1 MRPDITALLAAW
13 GQGDERA
20 ADKLI
25 PLVYDELR
33 RIAAHALRGEAAGH
47 TLQTTALVHE
57 TYLRMVDQRAAD
69 WHNRAQF
76 FGVAARVMRRVLVD
90 HARERLASKRGGGA
104 TRVTLE
110 NIPGKPDEGVDVLTL
125 NDALDDLARIDP
137 LQARLIE
144 LRYFTGLNIEETAEA
159 LQVSPSTV
167 KREWA
172 VARAWLRRELA

>member
-33 RIAAHALRGEAAGH
+33 RIAAHAMRGEATGH

-76 FGVAARVMRRVLVD
+76 FGVAASVMRRVLVD

-110 NIPGKPDEGVDVLTL
+110 NVPGKADEGVDILTL
-125 NDALDDLARIDP
+125 NDALDELARIDP
-137 LQARLIE
+137 LQARLVE